1 MELPG
6 NDDLTNLMRE
16 QIVLHPEKF
25 GVMGQYSREMLE
37 SMVSNDFLYDMLLVR
52 LTTSVM
58 CGSTISEKPSVV
70 LNLPK
75 NPWQHV
81 KYRLG
86 QWSDVI
92 ENKLWHNVGWK
103 NFWLWVPYALALLT
117 GKWTY
122 KRRVKYIQVT
132 ADINFEQRV
141 LYPEVNAP
149 AVAGR
154 PVIYET
160 LSVNFPGE
168 QPPYG
173 SNLSSDP
180 SRFYDRHEIS
190 SMVYRDADERGVG
203 LSPAY
208 GQPWSPLATFAWL
221 ERHGVNV
228 DQLVKRP

>member
-6 NDDLTNLMRE
+6 NEDLTNLLRQ
-16 QIVLHPEKF
+16 QIVLYPERY

-37 SMVSNDFLYDMLLVR
+37 AMTAEDFASFGTDMLLVR
-52 LTTSVM
+52 LTTTVM
-58 CGSTISEKPSVV
+58 CGHTISEKPSVV
-70 LNLPK
+70 LKLPK

-81 KYRLG
+81 KYKAD
-86 QWSDVI
+86 QWQDRTWCALKR
-92 ENKLWHNVGWK
+92 EVGWK
-103 NFWLWVPYALALLT
+103 NFWMWMPFALAVVT
-117 GKWTY
+117 GKWTG
-122 KRRVKYIQVT
+122 RRPVKYTEVT
-132 ADINFEQRV
+132 ADITFDQRV

-160 LSVNFPGE
+160 ISVNYPDV

-180 SRFYDRHEIS
+180 SRFYNRHEMSNRI
-190 SMVYRDADERGVG
+190 YQDADDHGGG
-203 LSPAY
+203 L
-208 GQPWSPLATFAWL
+208 SPLATFAWM